1 MHATRYAKLQLEQA
15 FNLINGA
22 AQGMDDKQYNWK
34 PEGTCNPAGKNHV
47 HALTSIDF
55 FLNFIAQGK
64 PTLWQSFATEH
75 GLPQNPLEVW
85 GYDGQISMDAVNA
98 YGQKVQQSALDYLA
112 TLSDADLDREVDTR
126 FFGTQ
131 NVGFLL
137 QLAGM
142 HTVGH
147 TGDIAALKGIQG
159 LKGLPF

>member
-1 MHATRYAKLQLEQA
+1 MQATSYAKLQLEQA
-15 FNLINGA
+15 FGLLNGA

-34 PEGTCNPAGKNHV
+34 PDGTCNPAGKNHV
-47 HALTSIDF
+47 HALTSVDF
-55 FLNFIAQGK
+55 FLNAIAQGK
-64 PTLWQSFATEH
+64 PTLWQPLAAQH
-75 GLPQNPLEVW
+75 GLPANPLEIW
-85 GYDGQISMDAVNA
+85 GHGGDVPMAAISA
-98 YGQKVQQSALDYLA
+98 YGEQVQKSALDYVA

-131 NVGFLL
+131 SIAFLI

-147 TGDIAALKGIQG
+147 TGDIAAMKGMQG